1 MKSFSHSCFFA
12 FLGQN
17 QEVCFVFLSLEF
29 AVFSLRGKTVKSV
42 FFEFVRC
49 FSSSFSRVTGQIFF
63 QFVL

>member
-1 MKSFSHSCFFA
+1 M
-12 FLGQN
+12 
-17 QEVCFVFLSLEF
+17 FLSLEF
-29 AVFSLRGKTVKSV
+29 AVFSVRGKTVKSV